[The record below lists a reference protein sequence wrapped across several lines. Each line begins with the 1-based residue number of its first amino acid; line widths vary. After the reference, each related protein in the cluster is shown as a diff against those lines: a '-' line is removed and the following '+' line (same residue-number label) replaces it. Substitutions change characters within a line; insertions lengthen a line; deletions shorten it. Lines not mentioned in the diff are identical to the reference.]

1 MRIHSKN
8 RYSDKLTVTSG
19 KKALVL
25 TVDFDLQRASQAIR
39 KAREVLAEAQNAAMK
54 EPTPEHME
62 AFGQGLKMLVE
73 SVFGEKQAESILDF
87 YEGNGE
93 ALLDDLMPYI
103 LRKIA
108 PRVTA
113 YSARRRRELER
124 AARKAVRRRRG

>member
-19 KKALVL
+19 KKALAL
-25 TVDFDLQRASQAIR
+25 TVDLDLQRASQAIR

-113 YSARRRRELER
+113 YSAQRRRELER

>member
-8 RYSDKLTVTSG
+8 RYSDKLTVTTG
-19 KKALVL
+19 EKALVL
-25 TVDFDLQRASQAIR
+25 TVDLDLQRAGQAIR
-39 KAREVLAEAQNAAMK
+39 KAREVLAEAQLAAMK
-54 EPTPEHME
+54 EPTPEHMA

-73 SVFGEKQAESILDF
+73 SVFGEQQAESILHF

-113 YSARRRRELER
+113 YSAKCRRELER

>member
-19 KKALVL
+19 KKALAL
-25 TVDFDLQRASQAIR
+25 TVDLDLQRASQAIR

-113 YSARRRRELER
+113 YSAQRRRELER
-124 AARKAVRRRRG
+124 AARKAVRGRRG